1 MQRPRG
7 LQQGSLGWLQLWG
20 GVGKGAEE
28 APSSGTGSLDSLH
41 WHNGSPGEGGRLPL
55 ARGADTAPRYREA
68 REVKVR
74 GVQTKQLA
82 SARFD
87 ETIWTHMV
95 RSHRQGPCYCC
106 ALRCP
111 GVPSCF
117 LASFHH
123 SSMPAGSRTDQG
135 DGVGSPAPTPLP
147 KTVRAKLDRTS
158 QGSCCRG
165 HPLHHHLTFLLHG
178 TRSNTPA
185 LHLTMHASIE
195 PVASGTFH
203 FSRLPWHGLKTEPTK
218 QHARYPSLFSQSM
231 EVQSDL
237 PF

>member
-1 MQRPRG
+1 
-7 LQQGSLGWLQLWG
+7 
-20 GVGKGAEE
+20 
-28 APSSGTGSLDSLH
+28 
-41 WHNGSPGEGGRLPL
+41 
-55 ARGADTAPRYREA
+55 
-68 REVKVR
+68 VR

-111 GVPSCF
+111 GVPWGAF
-117 LASFHH
+117 LLPCQLP
-123 SSMPAGSRTDQG
+123 SMPAGSRTDQG

-165 HPLHHHLTFLLHG
+165 HPLHHHFTTFLLHG

-195 PVASGTFH
+195 PVASGIFH

-218 QHARYPSLFSQSM
+218 QHACLSQSFLS
-231 EVQSDL
+231 EHGSSVRPSFLGVQNTLMPWRFEYNLERCAPYSTPPVARWDCL
-237 PF
+237 SQPNLRPAMSPRDPRAPVPKRRRGA